1 MNDHPKSIE
10 LEQMEIIIQKME
22 SSICK
27 ITCPKGG
34 FGTGFFCKIPF
45 PDQFN
50 LLPLLIINNHVLDK
64 SSINIGNNIIFTLNN
79 DELSFILLF
88 HNGRK
93 TYTNELYDITMIELT
108 QNDALND
115 FSFLEIDDNIFIDKP
130 NDYYQKNLFI

>member
-1 MNDHPKSIE
+1 M
-10 LEQMEIIIQKME
+10 
-22 SSICK
+22 
-27 ITCPKGG
+27 
-34 FGTGFFCKIPF
+34 
-45 PDQFN
+45 
-50 LLPLLIINNHVLDK
+50 DK

-93 TYTNELYDITMIELT
+93 TYSNELYDITMIELT

-130 NDYYQKNLFI
+130 NDYYQKNIFI